1 MGSWKRSTVG
11 TPGNRA
17 TSSLVEEEK
26 PVKGNI
32 EVVLLGE
39 EGRPEEQGRGAGG
52 GGCHRNQDRRA
63 FKKVDVASPLDAA
76 TW

>member
-52 GGCHRNQDRRA
+52 GGVTGTKTGEHSRKWMWPA
-63 FKKVDVASPLDAA
+63 H
-76 TW
+76 

>member
-1 MGSWKRSTVG
+1 MGSLKRSTLG

-26 PVKGNI
+26 PVNI
-32 EVVLLGE
+32 AVGLLEE
-39 EGRPEEQGRGAGG
+39 EGRPEEEGRGL